1 MIMVKLSESHT
12 ADEIHERHM
21 RDDPDYAAEY
31 KRTEFANEVAIAVI
45 RYRTQHN
52 LSQTGLA
59 AKLGMRQPNIARLE
73 AADHEPS
80 LTMLERLARVL
91 GLDFHIEITPEAST
105 LRTRHHRRGQR
116 ARKPTVPA

>member
-1 MIMVKLSESHT
+1 MAKLSEPHT

-21 RDDPDYAAEY
+21 RDDPDYAVEY

-45 RYRTQHN
+45 RYRAEHN

-59 AKLGMRQPNIARLE
+59 ARLGMRQPNIARLE

-80 LTMLERLARVL
+80 LAMLERLARVL
-91 GLDFHIEITPEAST
+91 RLDFRIEITPDAST
-105 LRTRHHRRGQR
+105 MRTQHHRRTQR
-116 ARKPTVPA
+116 TRKPKVPA

>member
-1 MIMVKLSESHT
+1 MAKLSESHT

-31 KRTEFANEVAIAVI
+31 KRSEFANEVAIAVI
-45 RYRTQHN
+45 RYRAEHN

-59 AKLGMRQPNIARLE
+59 ARLGMRQPNIARLE

-80 LTMLERLARVL
+80 LATLERLARVL
-91 GLDFHIEITPEAST
+91 GLDFRIEITPEAST
-105 LRTRHHRRGQR
+105 MRTQHHRRT
-116 ARKPTVPA
+116 RKPKVPA